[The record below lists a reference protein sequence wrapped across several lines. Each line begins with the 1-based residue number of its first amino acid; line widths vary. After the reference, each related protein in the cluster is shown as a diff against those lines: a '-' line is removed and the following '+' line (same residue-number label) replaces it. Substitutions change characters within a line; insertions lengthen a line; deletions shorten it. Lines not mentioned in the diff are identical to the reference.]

1 VGLKSSA
8 GRGSGGKANLGRGN
22 LLFIS
27 DNTKRVAKLP
37 IGAVAAP
44 APVALNTPSIRKENN
59 GKDISVNLVPVG
71 VSSVWG
77 QADDK
82 KEESMAEQQQLAQQ
96 AAQTPQAPAPSVA
109 PWAKKDGSSASGGS
123 PQPSGSSAPQQ
134 PSRQQRNWAEFNDEE
149 EGSREVRWE
158 DIIDFFHQKL
168 MFIIVRLTFPFSPFF
183 ILTHR
188 TLVGTLLEAQ
198 LAIRASANQAHL
210 TASQAQA
217 MAPAQWAPQ
226 QAAAADTVAMR
237 G

>member
-1 VGLKSSA
+1 MSGFSGGRGPGPGKFANKNLNASVGLKSSA

-123 PQPSGSSAPQQ
+123 PQQPSGSSAPQQ
-134 PSRQQRNWAEFNDEE
+134 PSRQQRNWAEFNDED
-149 EGSREVRWE
+149 EGGREVRCWE
-158 DIIDFFHQKL
+158 DIIDFLSPKKL
-168 MFIIVRLTFPFSPFF
+168 YLHHSTHISFLPFI
-183 ILTHR
+183 TH
-188 TLVGTLLEAQ
+188 
-198 LAIRASANQAHL
+198 
-210 TASQAQA
+210 
-217 MAPAQWAPQ
+217 
-226 QAAAADTVAMR
+226 
-237 G
+237 